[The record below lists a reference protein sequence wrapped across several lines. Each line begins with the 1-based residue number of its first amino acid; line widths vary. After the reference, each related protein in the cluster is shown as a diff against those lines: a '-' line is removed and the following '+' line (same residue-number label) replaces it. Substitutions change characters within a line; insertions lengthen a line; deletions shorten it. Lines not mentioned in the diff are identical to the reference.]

1 MDEMDQ
7 MLEREREK
15 MQVDGDEDTFKARK
29 KELERRLELLSN
41 QLSTEQRAQI
51 AQEDA
56 CCAICK
62 DGDYEEDN

>member
-15 MQVDGDEDTFKARK
+15 MQVDGDEDAFKARK

-41 QLSTEQRAQI
+41 QLSTE
-51 AQEDA
+51 
-56 CCAICK
+56 
-62 DGDYEEDN
+62 